1 MPTKIKIGGLC
12 RLEDVDFVNEAKP
25 DFAGVVL
32 CKRYAWGIGL
42 EQARAIRKRLNPDI
56 PLVGL
61 FVNDQYMDVL
71 VALRQGIVDIA
82 QLQGTES
89 EEYIQDLRIM
99 SRKPVIKACQVDSTD
114 VLPYAERSSAD
125 YILMGTEPGPDLD
138 RLMDW
143 SLLKGMKRPYILS
156 GGLNPEN
163 LSDAIETLHPWGVNL
178 STGVETNGVKD
189 RKKILAAVEI
199 ARKF

>member
-71 VALRQGIVDIA
+71 VALYQGVIDIA

-89 EEYIQDLRIM
+89 EEYIQDLKMM
-99 SRKPVIKACQVDSTD
+99 SRKRVIKACQVDSTD

-125 YILMGTEPGPDLD
+125 YILMGTEPGPNLD

-143 SLLKGMKRPYILS
+143 SLLKEMKRPYILS

-189 RKKILAAVEI
+189 REKILAAVEI

>member
-32 CKRYAWGIGL
+32 CRRYKWGIEL
-42 EQARAIRKRLNPDI
+42 DQAKAIRKRLDASI

-61 FVNDQYMDVL
+61 FVNDQFMDVL

-89 EEYIQDLRIM
+89 EEYIRDLKMI
-99 SRKPVIKACQVDSTD
+99 SRKKVMKACQVDSPD
-114 VLPYAERSSAD
+114 VLPYAEGSDAD
-125 YILMGTEPGPDLD
+125 YILLGTEPDPDLD
-138 RLMDW
+138 NLLDW
-143 SLLKGMKRPYILS
+143 SMLKDMKRPYILS
-156 GGLNPEN
+156 GGLTPEN
-163 LSDAIETLHPWGVNL
+163 LSDAIQTLHPWGVNL
-178 STGVETNGVKD
+178 TAGVNTDGVKD
-189 RKKILAAVEI
+189 REKILAAVEI

>member
-12 RLEDVDFVNEAKP
+12 RLEDVDYVNEAKP

-32 CKRYAWGIGL
+32 CKRYQWGIEL
-42 EQARAIRKRLNPDI
+42 EQAKAIRKRLDSNI

-71 VALRQGIVDIA
+71 VALRQGFIDIA

-89 EEYIQDLRIM
+89 EEYIQDLKIM

-114 VLPYAERSSAD
+114 VLPYAERSAAD
-125 YILMGTEPGPDLD
+125 YILMGTEPGPNLD

-143 SLLKGMKRPYILS
+143 SLLKGMNRPYILS

-189 RKKILAAVEI
+189 REKILAAVEI

>member
-143 SLLKGMKRPYILS
+143 SLLKGMRRPYILS

-189 RKKILAAVEI
+189 RGKILAAVEI